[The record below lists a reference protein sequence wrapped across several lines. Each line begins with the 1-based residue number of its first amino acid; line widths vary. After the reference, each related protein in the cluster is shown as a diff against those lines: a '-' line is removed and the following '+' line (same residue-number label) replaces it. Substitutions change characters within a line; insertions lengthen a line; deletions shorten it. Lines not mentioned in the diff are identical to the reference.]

1 MSFLKKLAQTKNSA
15 AQKINETV
23 VLKEQLI
30 TEVTT
35 SDVATVEIQGEGP
48 ATIEKKVKDYT
59 DEELFSIVNPE
70 TGMRFDIPML
80 STIAPDYFW
89 SYIYYMKIY
98 LSSPEQFK
106 KIMEW
111 N

>member
-1 MSFLKKLAQTKNSA
+1 MSFLKKLAQTKNSV
-15 AQKINETV
+15 AQKINESV
-23 VLKEQLI
+23 ELKEQHI
-30 TEVTT
+30 TEVTS
-35 SDVATVEIQGEGP
+35 SDVATAEPEGEVP
-48 ATIEKKVKDYT
+48 ATLVKKVKDYT
-59 DEELFSIVNPE
+59 DEELFAIVNPE